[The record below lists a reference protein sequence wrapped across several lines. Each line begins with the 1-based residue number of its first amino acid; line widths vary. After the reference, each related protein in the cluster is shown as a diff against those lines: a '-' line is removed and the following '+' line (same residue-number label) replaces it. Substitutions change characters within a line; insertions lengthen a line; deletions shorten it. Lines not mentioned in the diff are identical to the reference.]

1 MGPAMHGSL
10 QQAMHC
16 VVSKD
21 LLQPCP
27 RRRPPSSFSGGDLQ
41 LATAALRATA
51 GVLATSEAVLQTS
64 VASAQAVAVVHL
76 ASLPPKLNT
85 IIQPL
90 VAAIRREPQ
99 AALQDAAAEALA
111 GLTLLC
117 ADRTPS
123 PNDK

>member
-1 MGPAMHGSL
+1 MA
-10 QQAMHC
+10 HC
-16 VVSKD
+16 SKPCTVWFPRTCCN
-21 LLQPCP
+21 PCP
-27 RRRPPSSFSGGDLQ
+27 CPCPPSSSSGGDLQ

-51 GVLATSEAVLQTS
+51 GLLATSEAVLQTS